1 MDLIYATTNKHK
13 LAGAKQALTE
23 TNINLIAP
31 DKTLPDVP
39 EIQSDDQAAVSVD
52 KALKYYELLKR
63 PVVVMDSGLFID
75 ELNGFPGVYTKYA
88 LDTIGIDRIIQLL
101 GAGARAYTQ
110 RTITYFDGN
119 KPQIFTLKLHGAL
132 LKEPRGNNGRNYDK
146 YFLPDGKN
154 KTLAEMTD
162 DEKVELTAEVWKK
175 LATTAKKQQIR
186 LIYLI
191 SGEAPLTI
199 KQTPA
204 PAAPYDTS
212 TPKSISSYSASCLC
226 YN

>member
-39 EIQSDDQAAVSVD
+39 EIQSNDQAAVSVD

-101 GAGARAYTQ
+101 GGAARAYTQ
-110 RTITYFDGN
+110 RTIAYFDGN
-119 KPQIFTLKLHGAL
+119 KPQTFTLKLHGAL

-146 YFLPDGKN
+146 YFLPDGKS

-162 DEKVELTAEVWKK
+162 EEKAELTAAVWRELAAWLQERK
-175 LATTAKKQQIR
+175 LS
-186 LIYLI
+186 L
-191 SGEAPLTI
+191 
-199 KQTPA
+199 
-204 PAAPYDTS
+204 
-212 TPKSISSYSASCLC
+212 
-226 YN
+226 

>member
-1 MDLIYATTNKHK
+1 MDLIYATTNKYK
-13 LAGAKQALTE
+13 LAGAKQALAG
-23 TNINLIAP
+23 TNINLIMP

-39 EIQSDDQAAVSVD
+39 EIQSNDQQTVSID
-52 KALKYYELLKR
+52 KALKYYDLLKR
-63 PVVVMDSGLFID
+63 PLVVMDSGLFID

-101 GAGARAYTQ
+101 GGARAYTQ

-119 KPQIFTLKLHGAL
+119 KPQTFTLKLHGAL

-162 DEKVELTAEVWKK
+162 EEKAELTAVVWRE
-175 LATTAKKQQIR
+175 LAAR
-186 LIYLI
+186 L
-191 SGEAPLTI
+191 
-199 KQTPA
+199 Q
-204 PAAPYDTS
+204 
-212 TPKSISSYSASCLC
+212 KSSK
-226 YN
+226 

>member
-13 LAGAKQALTE
+13 LAGAKQALAE
-23 TNINLIAP
+23 TNINLITL

-39 EIQSDDQAAVSVD
+39 EIQSDDQEAVSID
-52 KALKYYELLKR
+52 KALKYYDLLKR
-63 PVVVMDSGLFID
+63 PLVVMDSGLFID

-88 LDTIGIDRIIQLL
+88 LDTIGIDRIVQLL
-101 GAGARAYTQ
+101 GGAARAYTQ

-119 KPQIFTLKLHGAL
+119 KSQTFTLKLHGAL

-162 DEKVELTAEVWKK
+162 EEKVELTAEVWKK
-175 LATTAKKQQIR
+175 LAAWLQ
-186 LIYLI
+186 
-191 SGEAPLTI
+191 
-199 KQTPA
+199 
-204 PAAPYDTS
+204 
-212 TPKSISSYSASCLC
+212 KSSK
-226 YN
+226 

>member
-13 LAGAKQALTE
+13 LAGAKQTLTE

-39 EIQSDDQAAVSVD
+39 EIQSDNQAAVSVD

-88 LDTIGIDRIIQLL
+88 LDTIGIDRVIQLL
-101 GAGARAYTQ
+101 GGTTQAYTQ

-119 KPQIFTLKLHGAL
+119 KPQNFTLKLHGAL

-154 KTLAEMTD
+154 KTLAEMASE
-162 DEKVELTAEVWKK
+162 EKAELTVEVWRE
-175 LATTAKKQQIR
+175 LAAWLQ
-186 LIYLI
+186 
-191 SGEAPLTI
+191 
-199 KQTPA
+199 
-204 PAAPYDTS
+204 
-212 TPKSISSYSASCLC
+212 KSSK
-226 YN
+226 

>member
-1 MDLIYATTNKHK
+1 MELIYATTNKHK
-13 LAGAKQALTE
+13 LAGAKQALAGTD
-23 TNINLIAP
+23 INLIAL

-39 EIQSDDQAAVSVD
+39 EIQSDDQEVVSVD
-52 KALKYYELLKR
+52 KALKYYELLKH
-63 PVVVMDSGLFID
+63 PLVVMDSGLFID

-88 LDTIGIDRIIQLL
+88 LDTIGIDRIVQLL
-101 GAGARAYTQ
+101 GGGTRAYTQ

-119 KPQIFTLKLHGAL
+119 KPQTFTLKLHGAL

-175 LATTAKKQQIR
+175 LATR
-186 LIYLI
+186 L
-191 SGEAPLTI
+191 
-199 KQTPA
+199 Q
-204 PAAPYDTS
+204 
-212 TPKSISSYSASCLC
+212 KSSK
-226 YN
+226 